1 MFLRVFGVANHDSQ
15 VRVSKFY
22 AETVF
27 ANLNKP
33 KRITAVIFFPLA
45 LPRANDMDVESFVAL
60 FLFLGFF
67 VLFLDVFF
75 LFTK

>member
-1 MFLRVFGVANHDSQ
+1 MNNGSYIHIL
-15 VRVSKFY
+15 
-22 AETVF
+22 
-27 ANLNKP
+27 
-33 KRITAVIFFPLA
+33 FFPLA

-75 LFTK
+75 LFFSFYYLLHELHSCNACIIQNK